1 MFTDIRRATG
11 ALGIVFL
18 ACFGAAPA
26 VADDDTD
33 DNDVQFTGTVQS
45 MPGSGLIGNWT
56 IAGKTVQANASTEF
70 DQENG
75 QIGVGAVVSVE
86 GTVQSD
92 GSVLAQQIEV
102 MMGVGGTPPPPG
114 GPPPGDDEG
123 DFTGAIQS
131 LPPSGLLGTWVVAGR
146 TVQVVSTTSLEQE
159 NGGFAVGAIVEVEGL
174 PDANGVIVASEMEL
188 KSGGT
193 ATPQPEPEDLEI
205 VGTIDALPAGGL
217 IGTWQVSGRSVIV
230 TAATE
235 LDAENGAFAVGVTVE
250 VEGALDITGAV
261 IAAKIESKP
270 GSGATEPPLEFFGT
284 VNALPTGSSG
294 LIGVWNV
301 GGKLVNVTAQTVIE
315 AEGGAI
321 VVGTAVE
328 VKGWLQPDGMIDAQK
343 IEAQTE
349 VGAMSGVGPQAVE
362 FFDSQLK
369 HFFVTASTAEIAALD
384 AGAFGGAWQRTG
396 QTFKVGGST
405 AVCRFYGMPPRGPDS
420 HFFTADPAEC
430 SFVMAQFSGWT
441 FEGHAF
447 AVTPAVGGQCPL
459 GLLPVNRFFNNPAT
473 AAAINH
479 RFTVTQQAFD
489 QTVAMEWI
497 NEGVVMCTQ
506 P

>member
-1 MFTDIRRATG
+1 MFTHIRRAAG
-11 ALGIVFL
+11 ALGIAFL
-18 ACFGAAPA
+18 TCFGATSA
-26 VADDDTD
+26 VADDDMG
-33 DNDVQFTGTVQS
+33 DNEVEFTGIVQAI
-45 MPGSGLIGNWT
+45 PGSGLIGNWT
-56 IAGKTVQANASTEF
+56 IAGTTVQANASTEF

-75 QIGVGAVVSVE
+75 AIGVGAVVTVE
-86 GTVQSD
+86 GTLQGD

-102 MMGVGGTPPPPG
+102 KTGVGAPPG
-114 GPPPGDDEG
+114 GSPPGDDEG

-174 PDANGVIVASEMEL
+174 PDVNGVIVASKIEL
-188 KSGGT
+188 ESGGT
-193 ATPQPEPEDLEI
+193 STPQPEPEDVEI
-205 VGTIDALPAGGL
+205 VGTIDALPASGL
-217 IGTWQVSGRSVIV
+217 IGTWQVAGRSVIV

-250 VEGALDITGAV
+250 VEGALDATGNL
-261 IAAKIESKP
+261 IAAQIESKP
-270 GSGATEPPLEFFGT
+270 GSGASEPSLEFFGT
-284 VNALPTGSSG
+284 VNALPGGASG

-301 GGKLVNVTAQTVIE
+301 GGKLVNVTAQTVIDVE
-315 AEGGAI
+315 EGPI
-321 VVGTAVE
+321 VVGAV
-328 VKGWLQPDGMIDAQK
+328 VDVSGWLQPDGMIDALE
-343 IEAQTE
+343 IETQTE
-349 VGAMSGVGPQAVE
+349 EGAMPGVGAQAVE
-362 FFDSQLK
+362 FFSSQLG

-396 QTFKVGGST
+396 QTFNVGGT
-405 AVCRFYGMPPRGPDS
+405 MAVCRFYGMPPRGPDS

-447 AVTPAVGGQCPL
+447 AVTPAVGGQCPS

-473 AAAINH
+473 ADAINH

-489 QTVAMEWI
+489 QTLAMGWT

>member
-1 MFTDIRRATG
+1 MFTHIRRAAG

-18 ACFGAAPA
+18 ACFGATPA
-26 VADDDTD
+26 VADD
-33 DNDVQFTGTVQS
+33 NEVEFTGTVQS

-56 IAGKTVQANASTEF
+56 IAGKNVQTNASTEF

-75 QIGVGAVVSVE
+75 TIGVGAVVSVE
-86 GTVQSD
+86 GTVQTD

-102 MMGVGGTPPPPG
+102 TMGVGAPPPP
-114 GPPPGDDEG
+114 PPPGDDEG

-146 TVQVVSTTSLEQE
+146 TVLVVSTTSLEQE

-174 PDANGVIVASEMEL
+174 PDTNGVIVASKIEL

-193 ATPQPEPEDLEI
+193 STPQPEPEDLEI

-217 IGTWQVSGRSVIV
+217 IGTWQVSGRAVIV

-250 VEGALDITGAV
+250 VEGALDLAGAV

-270 GSGATEPPLEFFGT
+270 GSGASEPPLEFFGT
-284 VNALPTGSSG
+284 VNALPTGPSG

-315 AEGGAI
+315 AEGAPI
-321 VVGTAVE
+321 VVGTTVE
-328 VKGWLQPDGMIDAQK
+328 VSGWLQLDGMIDAQK
-343 IEAQTE
+343 IEVQTE
-349 VGAMSGVGPQAVE
+349 VGAMPGVGPQAVE

-369 HFFVTASTAEIAALD
+369 HFFVTASSAEIAALD

-396 QTFKVGGST
+396 QTFNVGGT
-405 AVCRFYGMPPRGPDS
+405 MAVCRFYGMPPRGPDS

-447 AVTPAVGGQCPL
+447 AVTPAVGGQCSP
-459 GLLPVNRFFNNPAT
+459 GLLPVHRFFNNPAT
-473 AAAINH
+473 AGAINH

-489 QTVAMEWI
+489 QTVSMGWI